1 MPTAGLHKHRENIIA
16 TRAEGQG
23 MADTSRW
30 DPEMLQFQRAA
41 DEYARQFPPVRVAFP
56 FEPHRA
62 VNDILAM
69 RTASGGPVM
78 AEQTDRWIG
87 ARGRRIFCRVYR
99 PRIDRPLPT
108 MVYFHGGGWVWSSV
122 DTHDRLARE
131 YAAAG
136 EVAVVSVDYAL
147 SPEAKFPQALEECA
161 AVTRHIAEHGAAWGL
176 DGSRLLVG
184 GDSAGGNLALGTA
197 LLLRDTGGPAL
208 HGILAAYPVCDSDFE
223 TASYREFG
231 TGWGLSLERMAFY
244 WNVYLPHAADRHH
257 PLAAP
262 LRADLRGLPP
272 VLVQVAELDVLR
284 SEGEALAAKLRE
296 AGVAVE
302 FELFPGVVHGFLRA
316 MATVGK
322 ARAAVEQA
330 GVWLRRVV

>member
-1 MPTAGLHKHRENIIA
+1 
-16 TRAEGQG
+16 
-23 MADTSRW
+23 
-30 DPEMLQFQRAA
+30 MLQFQRDAE
-41 DEYARQFPPVRVAFP
+41 EYAKKFPPVQVAFP

-69 RTASGGPVM
+69 RTATGGPAM
-78 AEQTDRWIG
+78 AEQTDRWVA

-99 PRIDRPLPT
+99 PRTDRPLPT
-108 MVYFHGGGWVWSSV
+108 LVYFHGGGWVWSSV

-161 AVTRHIAEHGAAWGL
+161 AVARHLAMHGDDWGL

-184 GDSAGGNLALGTA
+184 GDSAGGNLALATA
-197 LLLRDTGGPAL
+197 LLLRDTAGPAL
-208 HGILAAYPVCDSDFE
+208 CGILAVYPVCDSDFA
-223 TASYREFG
+223 TPSYREFA
-231 TGWGLSLERMAFY
+231 TGYGLSLERMAFY
-244 WNVYLPHAADRHH
+244 WNVYVPHEADRHH

-262 LRADLRGLPP
+262 LHADLRGLPP

-284 SEGEALAAKLRE
+284 SEGEALVEKLRQ
-296 AGVAVE
+296 AGVPVE
-302 FELFPGVVHGFLRA
+302 FAHYPGVAHGFLRA

-322 ARAAVEQA
+322 ARQAVEQA
-330 GVWLRRVV
+330 GAWLRRVGG